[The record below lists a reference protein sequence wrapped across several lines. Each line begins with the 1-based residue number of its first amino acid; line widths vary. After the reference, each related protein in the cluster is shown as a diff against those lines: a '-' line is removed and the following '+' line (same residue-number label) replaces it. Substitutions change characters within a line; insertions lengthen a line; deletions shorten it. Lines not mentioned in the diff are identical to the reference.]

1 MVKNISSRY
10 RNMLWT
16 GFSILAGNAILA
28 FAIAAF
34 VIPND
39 IIMGGATGIGIL
51 INHFLSTDVAA
62 NVLVLNISALVLG
75 YFALGKKFVLTTIG
89 SSLLYPVFL
98 GLIQRIPGIASF
110 TTDGISTVRVWQTVT
125 VAFFFKSI
133 MAAGLPT
140 TRLRPTTTA
149 FFPVQSMP

>member
-75 YFALGKKFVLTTIG
+75 YFALGKNLC
-89 SSLLYPVFL
+89 SPPSAALCC
-98 GLIQRIPGIASF
+98 IPCFWG
-110 TTDGISTVRVWQTVT
+110 
-125 VAFFFKSI
+125 
-133 MAAGLPT
+133 
-140 TRLRPTTTA
+140 
-149 FFPVQSMP
+149 